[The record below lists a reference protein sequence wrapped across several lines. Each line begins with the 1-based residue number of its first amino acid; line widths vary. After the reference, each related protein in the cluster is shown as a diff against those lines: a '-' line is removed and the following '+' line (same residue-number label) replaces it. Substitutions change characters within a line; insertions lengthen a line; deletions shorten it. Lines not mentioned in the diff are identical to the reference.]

1 MSQNILEDLYVF
13 SNRFTM
19 YDKRYRLYLNLIV
32 SIPLCTYISF
42 IKLSRLY
49 TTNK

>member
-1 MSQNILEDLYVF
+1 MAPTTQIVSSLYNYF
-13 SNRFTM
+13 S
-19 YDKRYRLYLNLIV
+19 NLIV
-32 SIPLCTYISF
+32 SIPFCTCNNF